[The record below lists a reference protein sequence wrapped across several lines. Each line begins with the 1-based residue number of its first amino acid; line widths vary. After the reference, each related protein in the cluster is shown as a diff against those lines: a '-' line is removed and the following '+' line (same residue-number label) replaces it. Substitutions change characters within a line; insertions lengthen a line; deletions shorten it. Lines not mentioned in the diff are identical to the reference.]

1 MEAPIEYIRYCQI
14 CGKATKYASKYE
26 FNRATKNKTNCKTCA
41 YKNATRKKKYQSIPK
56 GWFDAKK
63 RRAIERNKEWD
74 ITIEY
79 IWRIYLKQGK
89 VCALSGLPLDF
100 DAESDNGTVSIDRIK
115 NEKGY
120 VRRNIQLIHKDL
132 NYMKYVYDQKY
143 FIKMCKLVAE
153 KHK

>member
-1 MEAPIEYIRYCQI
+1 LTVTTEHIRYCQI
-14 CGKATKYASKYE
+14 CGKTTSYKSKYE
-26 FNRATKNKTNCKTCA
+26 YNRAVKKNTNCKTCA
-41 YKNATRKKKYQSIPK
+41 YKNAVKKKRYQEISI

-63 RRAIERNKEWD
+63 RRAAERNKEWD

-79 IWRIYLKQGK
+79 LWRIYIKQGK

-100 DAESDNGTVSIDRIK
+100 DTDSENGTVSIDRV
-115 NEKGY
+115 NNDKGY
-120 VRRNIQLIHKDL
+120 VKRNIQLIHKDL